1 MKVHKHISDE
11 KIHPYPIT
19 QLTVLN
25 KVANYSPGL
34 ILTVDEGRCEE
45 EPGEK
50 EESTAEE
57 ELRE

>member
-1 MKVHKHISDE
+1 MKRFIIPSRNSRSLK
-11 KIHPYPIT
+11 
-19 QLTVLN
+19 
-25 KVANYSPGL
+25 KVSKYSPGL